1 DGEMRCVVTLPRWRT
16 DRTEARCRGCAG
28 GIDALAQRFG
38 EALRGEIRRR
48 RDARGIAEKLCPV
61 EIGALHRFDHQM
73 DARRRVDLAEL
84 APFKNVEHLHKDHAA
99 GGGWRHRDDAV
110 TAIIA
115 EGGRTL
121 DRPVALEILARHDA
135 ACRTDG
141 GDELV
146 GDGAAI
152 EGPWSFLRNCA

>member
-1 DGEMRCVVTLPRWRT
+1 
-16 DRTEARCRGCAG
+16 
-28 GIDALAQRFG
+28 
-38 EALRGEIRRR
+38 
-48 RDARGIAEKLCPV
+48 
-61 EIGALHRFDHQM
+61 M
-73 DARRRVDLAEL
+73 DSRRRVDLAEL
-84 APFKNVEHLHKDHAA
+84 VSFKNVEHLYQDHAA

-110 TAIIA
+110 AAIIA

-152 EGPWSFLRNCA
+152 EGPWPLLRDCAQRVGKIPLDQRR